1 MTSFSIIQSMANF
14 NVSLNLGGL
23 GNAGSASQNV
33 QTGDTITLTIG
44 NTVSGTYN
52 RAVIAGAITPGN
64 QTGATQNPNVLTAG
78 SAGSYNILFTSGVFG
93 FGGSNTFV
101 TGSLTGTIS
110 AASNTPSYSVTAPST
125 ISEGSSGTISVS
137 TTNVS
142 NGTILY
148 WALAPSSAVATST
161 GTVSISSNSASFTAS
176 PNSGDGTEPAQTIA
190 ARLYTDSARTN
201 QVASDSFVIPA
212 NTESGGGGGGGT
224 GGGGSTGT
232 TTHGIEVFSR
242 DGDLIFGTDIRTQN
256 VHFEGNIT
264 ISGNSTSSETAMT
277 DANVSTKSIITILG
291 YYRSGGPFTINTSAT
306 GFTIT
311 NNNSGQET
319 ANVLAFRIG

>member
-1 MTSFSIIQSMANF
+1 MANY
-14 NVSLNLGGL
+14 NVTLNLGGT
-23 GNAGSASQNV
+23 GNSGSVSQNV
-33 QTGDTITLTIG
+33 QTGDTITVTING
-44 NTVSGTYN
+44 VVNSQYN
-52 RAVIAGAITPGN
+52 RSILSGSITPGN
-64 QTGATQNPNVLTAG
+64 ATNATQNPNVLTAG
-78 SAGSYNILFTSGVFG
+78 SAGNYSVFYTSGTFG

-101 TGSLTGTIS
+101 TGGVTGTIS
-110 AASNTPSYSVTAPST
+110 AASNTPTYSVTAPST

-142 NGTILY
+142 NGTTLY

-161 GTVSISSNSASFTAS
+161 GSVSISNNSASFTAS
-176 PNSGDGTEPAQTIA
+176 PNSGDGTEPDQTIT
-190 ARLYTDSARTN
+190 ARLYTDSGRTN
-201 QVASDSFVIPA
+201 QVASDTFVIPA

-224 GGGGSTGT
+224 GGGGSTGN

-256 VHFEGNIT
+256 VQIEKSIT
-264 ISGNSTSSETAMT
+264 IPGNSTSAQEAMA
-277 DANVSTKSIITILG
+277 DANDSTKVVITILG
-291 YYRSGGPFTINTSAT
+291 YFRSGGPFTINTSST

-311 NNNSGQET
+311 NNTSSQEV